1 MNDEL
6 VLGLFF
12 GTVIVLFVVT
22 SAIKLWWR
30 KRKSQRGDSG
40 LDAQKA
46 EAFFQASFPELQP
59 HFHPQAVVDYV
70 LKRQVR
76 QFKDRD
82 RWENPAGF
90 AAAALARFEA
100 VPKGERTHLFDKDG
114 RKLAEFVLEP
124 KEGALGAVRVG
135 TGKFTI
141 RQAPGQPPRVSYWH
155 PEREFQWRGPGQWR
169 FVSRVADEPVDTTD
183 RNWSSSRS
191 DSSSSGATTAAAAA
205 GIVGLGGTFDGG
217 GASAGWDATDS
228 GSSSGGSGSDSGDSS
243 FASVSSGS
251 SSTADASD
259 SSGSASDSSDSS
271 GSSSST
277 SY

>member
-1 MNDEL
+1 MTEDL
-6 VLGLFF
+6 VLGLFI
-12 GTVIVLFVVT
+12 GTVVVMFIAS
-22 SAIKLWWR
+22 SALRSWWR
-30 KRKSQRGDSG
+30 RRKSRRGDDG
-40 LDAQKA
+40 LDARKA

-59 HFHPQAVVDYV
+59 LFHPQAVVDYV
-70 LKRQVR
+70 LRRQLR
-76 QFKDRD
+76 QFTDRD

-90 AAAALARFEA
+90 PSAALARFEA
-100 VPKGERTHLFDKDG
+100 VPKGERTHLFDKAG

-124 KEGALGAVRVG
+124 KEGALGALRVG
-135 TGKFTI
+135 AGKFTI

-183 RNWSSSRS
+183 RSWSSSRS
-191 DSSSSGATTAAAAA
+191 DSSSTGAATAAAAA
-205 GIVGLGGTFDGG
+205 GVAGLGGSFDGG
-217 GASAGWDATDS
+217 GASAGWDGPDGAS
-228 GSSSGGSGSDSGDSS
+228 ASGGSASDSGDSS

-259 SSGSASDSSDSS
+259 SSGSSSD
-271 GSSSST
+271 T

>member
-1 MNDEL
+1 MSEEL
-6 VLGLFF
+6 VLGLFI
-12 GTVIVLFVVT
+12 GTVIVMFIVT
-22 SAIKLWWR
+22 SAIRSWWH
-30 KRKSQRGDSG
+30 KRRNRRGDSG

-70 LKRQVR
+70 LKRQPR

-90 AAAALARFEA
+90 PAAALARFEA
-100 VPKGERTHLFDKDG
+100 VPKGERTHLFDKAG

-135 TGKFTI
+135 AGKFTI
-141 RQAPGQPPRVSYWH
+141 RQSSGQPPRVSYWH
-155 PEREFQWRGPGQWR
+155 PEREFQWRGRGEWR

-183 RNWSSSRS
+183 RSWSSSRS
-191 DSSSSGATTAAAAA
+191 DSSSSSTTSAAAA
-205 GIVGLGGTFDGG
+205 GIVGLGGSFDGG
-217 GASAGWDATDS
+217 GASAGWDASD
-228 GSSSGGSGSDSGDSS
+228 SGGSGSDSGDSS

-259 SSGSASDSSDSS
+259 SSGSSS
-271 GSSSST
+271 GT